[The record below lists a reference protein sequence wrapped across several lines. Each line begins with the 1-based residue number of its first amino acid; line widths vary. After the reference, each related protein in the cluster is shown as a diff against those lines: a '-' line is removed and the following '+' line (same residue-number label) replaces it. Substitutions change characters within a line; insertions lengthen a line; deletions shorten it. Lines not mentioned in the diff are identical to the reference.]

1 MYKFPSRSLE
11 PKVIAQPS
19 AARRERAFRSDYEKQ
34 LLAESVLAGCVLK
47 KNNGLWNMYL
57 MAVWVGLFLILK
69 SPGYACSG
77 FEISYFMKDFQL
89 KAS

>member
-1 MYKFPSRSLE
+1 
-11 PKVIAQPS
+11 
-19 AARRERAFRSDYEKQ
+19 
-34 LLAESVLAGCVLK
+34 
-47 KNNGLWNMYL
+47 MYL

-69 SPGYACSG
+69 SPGYASSG